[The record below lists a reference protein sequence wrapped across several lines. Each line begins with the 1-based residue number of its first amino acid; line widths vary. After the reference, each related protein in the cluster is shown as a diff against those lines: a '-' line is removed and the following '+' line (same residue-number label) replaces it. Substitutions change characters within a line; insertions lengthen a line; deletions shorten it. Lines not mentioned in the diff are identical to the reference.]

1 MKTKLLRMF
10 NKIKNF
16 IIATINFVSISIAF
30 IAVGIGIWT
39 LFGLLYIGSAKLI
52 GEWLKLVINYMN

>member
-1 MKTKLLRMF
+1 MKTKLIKLF

-16 IIATINFVSISIAF
+16 VSMSIAF

-39 LFGLLYIGSAKLI
+39 LVCLLYIGSAKLI
-52 GEWLKLVINYMN
+52 GEWLKLVIKYMK